1 MENIFDNGGDEKGL
15 LLLLLLLLLLFSK
28 NSIHG
33 KWDLCSSFL
42 LNIFLLNKTRNAIIN
57 YEFISNFTK

>member
-15 LLLLLLLLLLFSK
+15 LLLLLLFSK
-28 NSIHG
+28 NSIQA
-33 KWDLCSSFL
+33 KWELCSSFL

>member
-15 LLLLLLLLLLFSK
+15 LLLLLFSK
-28 NSIHG
+28 NSIQA
-33 KWDLCSSFL
+33 KWELCSGFL
-42 LNIFLLNKTRNAIIN
+42 LNIFLLNKTTNAIIN